1 MSNKKQQSISNWFE
15 APKPIATSVT
25 PTDVNSDEQISRDNV
40 AVPVLQLSTPI
51 TNINQA

>member
-40 AVPVLQLSTPI
+40 AVLQHSTPI